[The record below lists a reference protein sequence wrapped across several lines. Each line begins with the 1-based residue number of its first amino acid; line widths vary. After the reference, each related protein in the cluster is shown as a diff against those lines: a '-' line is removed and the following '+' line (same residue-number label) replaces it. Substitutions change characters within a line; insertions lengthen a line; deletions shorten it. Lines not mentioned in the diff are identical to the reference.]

1 MVVCGR
7 AATLRSRSQAGD
19 SEAPAVLTGPKLI
32 KGLMV
37 AILSGVLCACYAI
50 AVSYGSTVTEI
61 ATAQHGNPDWR
72 AAFVVTAL
80 ILWGGSVSAC
90 GYCVY
95 KLYRNKTWGSLVR
108 PGIGGVLLIAL
119 SMALLHDAAI
129 LLFGVG
135 ASKLGPLGVAVG
147 YAAFMSFAII
157 VGNINGFL
165 TKEWKGAGKQSMY
178 WIAAGIIILIIG
190 VSILAKGNFMQ
201 AEYEKTKAQPVQN
214 SLSDNFSTQ
223 TTIRCICSSESST
236 S

>member
-1 MVVCGR
+1 VTVKG
-7 AATLRSRSQAGD
+7 GK
-19 SEAPAVLTGPKLI
+19 LT

-50 AVSYGSTVTEI
+50 AVSYGGAVTEI
-61 ATAQHGNPDWR
+61 ATTQHGNPGWR

-80 ILWGGSVSAC
+80 ILWGGSLSAC

-95 KLYRNKTWGSLVR
+95 KLCRNKTWGSLAR
-108 PGIGGVLLIAL
+108 PGISKVLLIAL
-119 SMALLHDAAI
+119 AMALLHDAAI

-165 TKEWKGAGKQSMY
+165 TKEWKGASKQSMY
-178 WIAAGIIILIIG
+178 WIASGIIILIIG

-201 AEYEKTKAQPVQN
+201 GKYEKTKTVPVEN
-214 SLSDNFSTQ
+214 SLSDN
-223 TTIRCICSSESST
+223 SSGHSVMVLEQAG
-236 S
+236 